1 MTTKVQTDY
10 RNVPLANLNDSAK
23 IRAAPLSPPRSWPVS
38 IAFSFV
44 SLNCSMH
51 ERLMERIFVCFVKT
65 YKVIEMN
72 QGVILRQAGFRR
84 MPIQH
89 LPIVQRMRNRFVV
102 PFPRVHFSHTY
113 DNSPSRWFR
122 RSAA

>member
-1 MTTKVQTDY
+1 MTTKVQTHY

-38 IAFSFV
+38 IPFSFI

-51 ERLMERIFVCFVKT
+51 VRLLERIFVCFVKT

-84 MPIQH
+84 MAIQRQA
-89 LPIVQRMRNRFVV
+89 IAQRI
-102 PFPRVHFSHTY
+102 
-113 DNSPSRWFR
+113 
-122 RSAA
+122 